1 LNLDFLEG
9 IFSFNDS
16 PGSNLFGLPLAM
28 LIKADKNRSDFLEY
42 INTAYSKYFYIC
54 ISNTSW
60 WKYLEDIT
68 RAALS
73 SLRHCGKLFPN
84 LPNFSVAPS
93 SPA

>member
-1 LNLDFLEG
+1 LDFLEG

-42 INTAYSKYFYIC
+42 INTAYSKYIYIC

-73 SLRHCGKLFPN
+73 SLRHCGKVISQPPQLLRGPQ
-84 LPNFSVAPS
+84 LAR
-93 SPA
+93 